1 MQPSLGNEGDVT
13 APERPD
19 PAPEAEKSEPAVSK
33 PNFAGAVL
41 LAALLVIAWGFNLAA
56 AWVGGSTGAHPVV
69 PSWLLYGLMGGILFL
84 LGVDIS
90 KVFRGR
96 GDS

>member
-1 MQPSLGNEGDVT
+1 MTTPR
-13 APERPD
+13 RPD
-19 PAPEAEKSEPAVSK
+19 PAPEPSKADPAVPSK

-41 LAALLVIAWGFNLAA
+41 LAVLLVIAWGFNLAA
-56 AWVGGSTGAHPVV
+56 QWVGDVAVV
-69 PSWLLYGLMGGILFL
+69 PAWLLYGFMGGILFL

>member
-1 MQPSLGNEGDVT
+1 MTEVPPIEPT
-13 APERPD
+13 PPETRD
-19 PAPEAEKSEPAVSK
+19 PAVPSK
-33 PNFAGAVL
+33 PNFAGAL
-41 LAALLVIAWGFNLAA
+41 LLSSLLVVAWGFNLAA
-56 AWVGGSTGAHPVV
+56 ILLGGEPVV
-69 PSWLLYGLMGGILFL
+69 PGYLFYGLMGGILFL

>member
-1 MQPSLGNEGDVT
+1 MTEDQG
-13 APERPD
+13 APPPRRD
-19 PAPEAEKSEPAVSK
+19 PAIPSK
-33 PNFAGAVL
+33 PNFAGALL
-41 LAALLVIAWGFNLAA
+41 LAVLLVIAWGFNYAA
-56 AWVGGSTGAHPVV
+56 SWAGGAPVV

-96 GDS
+96 GDP